1 MYKNPMVS
9 IIIPCKEIDDYT
21 MECINHCRRLEYDSY
36 EIIVLPDNDPDNLT
50 QNMKEIIIISTGNTT
65 PGKKRNIGMKYAKG
79 EICAFIDSDARPE
92 RSWLKNAISYFKD
105 PEVVAV
111 GGPGLTPPEDS
122 LMQKA
127 SGYIL
132 SSFMMGGLSNR
143 YRKSGEAR
151 ESDDIHSCNFI
162 ARRSIVEKIGWNEK
176 YWPGEDTL
184 MCLEIK
190 NLGKKIIDAPDVI
203 VYHHRKPLFREHL
216 KQISRF
222 GLHRGFFAKKY
233 PKNSLK
239 LTYFIP
245 SFLVLFLVLG
255 GIISYLSSTF
265 RILFLSIILVYLTL
279 TFINAALSRDIKLFF
294 PVWVGTILTHL
305 TYGIYFLVGL
315 TKRELKR

>member
-1 MYKNPMVS
+1 MSRNPTVS

-21 MECINHCRRLEYDSY
+21 VECVNHCKKLEYDNY
-36 EIIVLPDNDPDNLT
+36 EIIVLPDNNPDNLT
-50 QNMKEIIIISTGNTT
+50 RDMKGIAIIPTGNST
-65 PGKKRNIGMKYAKG
+65 PGKKRNIGIKYAKG

-92 RSWLKNAISYFKD
+92 KNWLKETVLYFND
-105 PEVVAV
+105 PEVAAV

-132 SSFMMGGLSNR
+132 SSFMVGGLSNR
-143 YRKSGEAR
+143 YRKSRKAK

-162 ARRSIVEKIGWNEK
+162 VRKSIVEKIGWNEK

-190 NLGKKIIDAPDVI
+190 SLGKKIIDAPGVI
-203 VYHHRKPLFREHL
+203 VYHHRRPLFRAHL
-216 KQISRF
+216 KQISGF

-239 LTYFIP
+239 LTYFLP
-245 SFLVLFLVLG
+245 SFLVLSLVIG
-255 GIISYLSSTF
+255 GIISYFSSAF
-265 RILFLSIILVYLTL
+265 KALFLSLLLVYLTL
-279 TFINAALSRDIKLFF
+279 TFVNATLSRDIKLFF
-294 PVWVGTILTHL
+294 PVWAGTILTHI
-305 TYGIYFLVGL
+305 TYGTYFLIGL
-315 TKRELKR
+315 AKRELKR

>member
-1 MYKNPMVS
+1 MVFIVMNPKVS
-9 IIIPCKEIDDYT
+9 IIIPCRKFDHYVE
-21 MECINHCRRLEYDSY
+21 ECIKHCMQLDYENY
-36 EIIVLPDNDPDNLT
+36 EIILLPDDTLGKIEGVKVIP
-50 QNMKEIIIISTGNTT
+50 TGSAT
-65 PGKKRNIGMKYAKG
+65 PGAKRNIGVANSVG

-92 RSWLKNAISYFKD
+92 KSWLKNAIPYFNN
-105 PEVVAV
+105 PEVAAV

-132 SSFMMGGLSNR
+132 SSFMVAGLSSR
-143 YRKSGEAR
+143 YRRVDKAR

-162 ARRSIVEKIGWNEK
+162 ARKSIIEKIGWNEK

-190 NLGKKIIDAPDVI
+190 NLGKKIIDAPNVI
-203 VYHHRKPLFREHL
+203 VYHHRRPLFMAHL
-216 KQISRF
+216 KQISGF

-239 LTYFIP
+239 LTYFLP
-245 SFLVLFLVLG
+245 SLLVLFLVLG
-255 GIISYLSSTF
+255 GTISYFSSTF
-265 RILFLSIILVYLTL
+265 RIPFISLLLVYLTL
-279 TFINAALSRDIKLFF
+279 TFANAAFSKDIKLFF
-294 PVWVGTILTHL
+294 PAWIGTILTHL